1 MPSTP
6 QSKRR
11 RISAS
16 SLTVQTWTAQRDRWA
31 PRRKRRETTR
41 SRPDTSGNWN
51 ARYGTRAWRHPE
63 PGALQ
68 RAKAFV
74 APRAR
79 GDVGGRSA
87 RRGQDRGRERPEADA
102 MRGAGATDGV
112 HDCRAEPRVLSL
124 HFDNQRG
131 VPVTRQHRV
140 ERGYASRWRR
150 TTGVP
155 GRCRI
160 GGWRSTAGQL
170 GGGAFRHTPGP
181 VRRPFQRA
189 IMNDD
194 HLPVAR
200 QVHVEFQA
208 VSAGCDAGIEG
219 HQRVLGSNGA
229 STAMREHERNPVGE
243 CGRRRHVTAAIMP
256 ILPTDSVPGPNFSS
270 APSSIVGTEL

>member
-16 SLTVQTWTAQRDRWA
+16 SFTVQTWTAHPDRWA

-51 ARYGTRAWRHPE
+51 ARYGTL
-63 PGALQ
+63 PGDIQ
-68 RAKAFV
+68 NQDRCN
-74 APRAR
+74 
-79 GDVGGRSA
+79 A
-87 RRGQDRGRERPEADA
+87 RRLSSRPALVG
-102 MRGAGATDGV
+102 MSGAAA
-112 HDCRAEPRVLSL
+112 RAEARTADEKDPRQTRCEAPARRTASTTAGPSRGVLPF
-124 HFDNQRG
+124 HFDDQRG
-131 VPVTRQHRV
+131 VPVTRQHGI
-140 ERGYASRWRR
+140 ERGDA
-150 TTGVP
+150 
-155 GRCRI
+155 CRGAGPPVLQVDAESAAGI
-160 GGWRSTAGQL
+160 DRGQL

-200 QVHVEFQA
+200 QVDVEFQA
-208 VSAGCDAGIEG
+208 VSAGCDAGVER
-219 HQRVLGSNGA
+219 HQRVLGSHGA

-243 CGRRRHVTAAIMP
+243 CGR
-256 ILPTDSVPGPNFSS
+256 
-270 APSSIVGTEL
+270 